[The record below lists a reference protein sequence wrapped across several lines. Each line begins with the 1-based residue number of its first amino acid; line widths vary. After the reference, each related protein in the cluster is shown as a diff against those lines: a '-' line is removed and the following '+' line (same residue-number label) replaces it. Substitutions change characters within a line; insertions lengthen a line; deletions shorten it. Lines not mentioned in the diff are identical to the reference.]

1 MTTHLCLP
9 KGVDRMPAVAS
20 MALSLRFLL
29 PRVLPTKTPAN
40 APGSQFLRGRAVSL
54 SSNIA
59 SGSSRELFSLTC
71 RCQKGLEKVFGDRG
85 PVYVCTDPSNI
96 DAEQLSSFLAAS
108 NQNCELFPR
117 LRDDGSVVPVNPTKL
132 RRALRH
138 STVVVALYVEQDDEE
153 ECEAE
158 ADRIDQI
165 PGQPGRGWLDY
176 WKPRPERRRTLVAFG
191 RATSD
196 FSLTA
201 SIYDLAVA
209 PSYQRAGYGSR
220 VLLRIVRELRRKG
233 ICDIAVTPAPEL
245 SLDVW
250 SPCHVLQLE
259 EFGDE
264 LVNAVWS
271 FHGLDVVALAC
282 RKFFEKCGFA
292 PDQLNSTTMMYTL
305 SATDAGQSASEI
317 KEYGRK
323 MFLIPPPLTPR
334 ASTRI
339 LERSRL

>member
-201 SIYDLAVA
+201 SIYDLAVRT
-209 PSYQRAGYGSR
+209 RALSSQLSSEFLTVRRDISR
-220 VLLRIVRELRRKG
+220 PHELDK
-233 ICDIAVTPAPEL
+233 D
-245 SLDVW
+245 S
-250 SPCHVLQLE
+250 
-259 EFGDE
+259 
-264 LVNAVWS
+264 
-271 FHGLDVVALAC
+271 
-282 RKFFEKCGFA
+282 
-292 PDQLNSTTMMYTL
+292 
-305 SATDAGQSASEI
+305 
-317 KEYGRK
+317 
-323 MFLIPPPLTPR
+323 
-334 ASTRI
+334 
-339 LERSRL
+339 